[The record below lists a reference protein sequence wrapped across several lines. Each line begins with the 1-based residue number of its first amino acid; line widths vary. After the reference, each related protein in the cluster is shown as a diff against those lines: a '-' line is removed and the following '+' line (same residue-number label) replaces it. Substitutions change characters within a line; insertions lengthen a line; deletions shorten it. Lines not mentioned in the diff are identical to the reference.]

1 MADAVH
7 TIADIARLAGVS
19 KSTVSRAL
27 NGSPL
32 IGAETRERIQAIAA
46 EHRFQLNAPARNLSR
61 KQSNAVAF
69 VTYAYKRGLVADG
82 FLLEVMSGV
91 SSGLADEGY
100 DLLVVHVDPE
110 DTDWARL
117 YLESGRADGFI
128 LMQATC
134 TERHI
139 QALRALGAPFS
150 LWGGPPGAH
159 GYCSV
164 TGDSFTGGRLAT
176 EHLLARGCE
185 RIAFLGGFEVERE
198 VAERYAGY
206 QAALAAAGRPLEAGL
221 VVYGDY
227 SPVLA
232 AARIRELLERE
243 PDLDGVFVNS
253 DVMALAVMDA
263 LRGEGRRV
271 PDDVAVVGY
280 DDVAAA
286 QYSNPPL
293 TTISQNGPLAGRLLA
308 QSLVQAIRTGVV
320 SSHAIPAELVV
331 RSSA

>member
-1 MADAVH
+1 MTDPVN

-27 NGSPL
+27 NGSSL

-46 EHRFQLNAPARNLSR
+46 EHRFQLNVPARSLSR
-61 KQSNAVAF
+61 KQSSAVAF
-69 VTYAYKRGLVADG
+69 VTYSYKRGLVPDG

-91 SSGLADEGY
+91 TGGLYEGGY
-100 DLLVVHVDPE
+100 DLLVVHVDPN
-110 DTDWARL
+110 DTEWPRH

-139 QALRALGAPFS
+139 ETLLALGAPFS
-150 LWGGPPGAH
+150 LWGGPAGAH

-164 TGDSFTGGRLAT
+164 TGDSVTGGRVAT
-176 EHLLARGCE
+176 ERLLARGCE
-185 RIAFLGGFEVERE
+185 RIAFLGGFAAERE
-198 VAERYAGY
+198 VQERYAGY
-206 QAALAAAGRPLEAGL
+206 VAALEAAGHAVEPQL

-227 SPVLA
+227 SSA
-232 AARIRELLERE
+232 SGAARMRELLERA

-253 DVMALAVMDA
+253 DVMAFAA
-263 LRGEGRRV
+263 LEAIRAAGRSV

-280 DDVAAA
+280 DDVDAA
-286 QYSNPPL
+286 QHSNPPL
-293 TTISQNGPLAGRLLA
+293 TTISQNGRLAGKLLA
-308 QSLVQAIRTGVV
+308 QSLVQVIQTGVV
-320 SSHAIPAELVV
+320 SNHAIPAELVV